1 MSMTITPQ
9 QAYDKLLKIRRE
21 LSILSSCEAVLGWDE
36 RTYMPRGGADSRS
49 RQVALLSGMIHERF
63 TSPHIGDLI
72 STVEGSDLVKDAGTQ
87 EAAAIREM
95 RREYDKAV
103 KLPKELVEDLARVT
117 SLAQGVW
124 AEARQKS
131 DFSMFLPKLKEV
143 IDLKHRQADAYGYDT
158 EPYDALIDDYE
169 PYATVKTI
177 SEVFAKLRED
187 LVPLVKDIVD
197 SGKRPD
203 MSIIENDYPP
213 DLQRKFGE
221 EASAAIGFDYTNGR
235 LDVTTHPFCTG
246 IAPGDCRI
254 TTRYNPKHLGQALF
268 GTLHESG
275 HGIYEQGLPTEH
287 YGTPLGESVSLGIH
301 ESQSRMWENLV
312 GRSKPFW
319 EHFYPKAQAT
329 FSSLKGVAF
338 DDFYFAVNNV
348 EPSFIRVEADEVTY
362 NLHILL
368 RFEIE
373 RDLFG
378 GKIKAE
384 DLPRVWNEKFVEYF
398 GLTPE
403 NDAIGCMQDI
413 HWSAGLFGYFAT
425 YALGNLYAS
434 QFFAKA
440 MEEMPNLEKDFTKGD
455 FSNLKSWLRKNIH
468 SHGKRYRASELV
480 QRITGKPL
488 DHQPMMAYLKS
499 KFGELYGI

>member
-1 MSMTITPQ
+1 MSPSPQ
-9 QAYDKLLKIRRE
+9 QAYDELIQIRRE
-21 LSILSSCEAVLGWDE
+21 LATLGSCQALLYWDE
-36 RTYMPRGGADSRS
+36 RTYMPRGGAEGRS
-49 RQVALLSGMIHERF
+49 KQVALLSGMIHERF
-63 TSPHIGDLI
+63 TSPHIGELI
-72 STVEGSDLVKDAGTQ
+72 SAIEGTDVVSDGNSGK
-87 EAAAIREM
+87 AAVMREI

-103 KLPKELVEDLARVT
+103 KLPKDLVEELARVT

-131 DFSMFLPKLKEV
+131 DFSIFLPKLKEV
-143 IDLKHRQADAYGYDT
+143 IDLKHRQAEAYGYET

-177 SEVFAKLRED
+177 SEVFAKLREE
-187 LVPLVKDIVD
+187 LVPLVKAIVD
-197 SGKRPD
+197 SGNRPN
-203 MSIIENDYPP
+203 MSIIENDYPA
-213 DLQRKFGE
+213 DLQEKFGH
-221 EASAAIGFDYTNGR
+221 EAAAAIGFDFESGR
-235 LDVTTHPFCTG
+235 LDVTTHPFCSG
-246 IAPGDCRI
+246 VAPGDCRI
-254 TTRYNPKHLGQALF
+254 TTRYNPRHLGQALF
-268 GTLHESG
+268 GILHEAG
-275 HGIYEQGLPTEH
+275 HGIYEQGLPQQH
-287 YGTPLGESVSLGIH
+287 FGTPLAESVSLGIH

-319 EHFYPKAQAT
+319 EYFYPKARKT
-329 FSSLKGVAF
+329 FPSLSGVAF
-338 DDFYFAVNNV
+338 EDFYFAVNNV
-348 EPSFIRVEADEVTY
+348 QPSFIRVEADEVTY

-373 RDLFG
+373 RDLFA

-384 DLPRVWNEKFVEYF
+384 DLPSAWNEKFVEYF

-440 MEEMPNLEKDFTKGD
+440 KEDMPDIEQKFAAGD
-455 FSNLKSWLRKNIH
+455 FSGLKNWLRKNIH
-468 SHGKRYRASELV
+468 SHGQRYRAGELV
-480 QRITGKPL
+480 QKVTGKPL
-488 DHQPMMAYLKS
+488 NHEPMMTYLKS
-499 KFGELYGI
+499 KFGKLYGI

>member
-1 MSMTITPQ
+1 MTATPQ
-9 QAYDKLLKIRRE
+9 QAYDELVKICRE
-21 LSILSSCEAVLGWDE
+21 LSTLNSCEALLGWDE
-36 RTYMPRGGADSRS
+36 RTYMPRGGADARS
-49 RQVALLSGMIHERF
+49 NQVALLSGMIHERF
-63 TSPHIGDLI
+63 TSPHIDDLI
-72 STVEGSDLVKDAGTQ
+72 STAEGSDLVADSGSP
-87 EAAAIREM
+87 EAAVIREV

-103 KLPKELVEDLARVT
+103 KLPKDLVEDLARVT
-117 SLAQGVW
+117 TLAQGVW
-124 AEARQKS
+124 AEAREKS
-131 DFSMFLPKLKEV
+131 DFAVFLPKLKEV
-143 IDLKHRQADAYGYDT
+143 IDLKHRQAEAYGYDT

-177 SEVFAKLRED
+177 SEVFAKLREE
-187 LVPLVKDIVD
+187 LVPLVEAIVD

-203 MSIIENDYPP
+203 MSIIENDYPT
-213 DLQRKFGE
+213 DLQRKFGQ
-221 EASAAIGFDYTNGR
+221 EASAAIGFDYSNGR
-235 LDVTTHPFCTG
+235 LDVTTHPFCSG

-254 TTRYNPKHLGQALF
+254 TTRYNPKHLGQAFF

-275 HGIYEQGLPTEH
+275 HGIYEQGLPAEQ
-287 YGTPLGESVSLGIH
+287 YGTPLAESVSLGIH

-312 GRSKPFW
+312 GRGKPFW

-329 FSSLKGVAF
+329 FPALKGVAF

-368 RFEIE
+368 RFEVE
-373 RDLFG
+373 RDLFR

-384 DLPRVWNEKFVEYF
+384 ELPKVWNEKFVEYF

-440 MEEMPNLEKDFTKGD
+440 KEELPNLEKEFAKGE
-455 FSNLKSWLRKNIH
+455 FSNLKDWLRKNIH
-468 SHGKRYRASELV
+468 SHGKRYRAGELV

-488 DHQPMMAYLKS
+488 DHRPMMAYLKS